1 MGEQNVAPAEISEV
15 IKLLRLP
22 GLVTSVA
29 FGPYDNCYLLM
40 GTNVGQLLVLE
51 PLSFNRITC

>member
-1 MGEQNVAPAEISEV
+1 MGEQDIGPAVIPEV

-22 GLVTSVA
+22 GLVTSMA
-29 FGPYDNCYLLM
+29 FGPYDNGYLLL

-51 PLSFNRITC
+51 PLSLNRITC